1 MLTRKTA
8 LAALAMAGAV
18 WGGSTQIAHAKQYC
32 NVSTAKLSLETD
44 VLCKCE
50 VVTMQMLRYI
60 QRQDEF
66 LNVLADVTQE
76 CPAFADALNALP
88 TATTVVP
95 PPSRRDKDGKTPK
108 LVPPPGPGEGP
119 DDGGGDGPGD
129 GDYPDPGDPGDNPDP
144 GEPGDNP
151 DPGEPDDNPDP
162 TGDGDDKGDGDGDGK
177 RDGDGDGTDGDGD
190 GTGVDDDGTDGDG
203 DSTGDGRGGPQGDNG
218 IGNGGGDGV
227 PGKSGKDDDDR

>member
-95 PPSRRDKDGKTPK
+95 PPSHRDKDGKIPK
-108 LVPPPGPGEGP
+108 LVPRPGPGEGP

-129 GDYPDPGDPGDNPDP
+129 GDNPDPGDPGDNPDP

-151 DPGEPDDNPDP
+151 DPGEPGDNPDP
-162 TGDGDDKGDGDGDGK
+162 TGDGDGDGDGDGT
-177 RDGDGDGTDGDGD
+177 DGDGDGTDGDGD
-190 GTGVDDDGTDGDG
+190 GTGDDDDGTDGDG
-203 DSTGDGRGGPQGDNG
+203 DGTGDGRGGPQGDNG